1 MALHG
6 SLEQVSLR
14 ELIDLATY
22 SLLTGSLDIVG
33 ERSGRIFLFNGQIYH
48 IECEGQIG
56 IEALGILL
64 NVQKGMFNVTSGA
77 RSEQQSVWGDL
88 ETLLRNAEHTALR
101 WRRLWHQVASLH
113 LTPVLAMP
121 REVAKERA
129 KVTEHL
135 LIDAID
141 GRKRVGEIA
150 AELHWQAID
159 VVEGI
164 DHLVAQQIVRLEAVP
179 LAPHDPV
186 PEAQPQPAPPAIP
199 AIDRLLAILRS

>member
-22 SLLTGSLDIVG
+22 SSLTGSLDIVG

-56 IEALGILL
+56 VEALGMLL

-88 ETLLRNAEHTALR
+88 ETLLRNAERTALR
-101 WRRLWHQVASLH
+101 WRRLWHQVPSLH